1 MNLDFVVSRATV
13 EEDADYKYDFKI
25 RVRYRI
31 RGVDVQSKNINS
43 IGFQL
48 KSKLRKKNVNL
59 GKNLKIKRGS
69 VQMVDEI
76 ITLNLPGKDF
86 ERAIK
91 KWLDAD
97 EPSGW
102 PEQFL
107 SRELKIATLKAVTEK
122 LVDIPQDVFDKIE

>member
-1 MNLDFVVSRATV
+1 MSRATV
-13 EEDADYKYDFKI
+13 EEDADYKYDFKVRI
-25 RVRYRI
+25 RHRI

-48 KSKLRKKNVNL
+48 KSKLKNKKINL
-59 GKNLKIKRGS
+59 SKNLERSS

-86 ERAIK
+86 EGAIK

-97 EPSGW
+97 EPSGG

-107 SRELKIATLKAVTEK
+107 SPELKKAILKAVTEK
-122 LVDIPQDVFDKIE
+122 LVEVPQDVFDKIQ